1 MKRFGILAF
10 CWIMASP
17 LLGATGK
24 GDVKEFKLKNGM
36 KVLILKDD
44 SIPNANMYTF
54 WKVGSR
60 NELPGITGLSH
71 FFEHMM
77 FNGSKNYPPGSF
89 DTVMEAA
96 GGSNNA
102 YTSNDVTVYTNWFPT
117 SAFSTIVNLEADR
130 IASLQLDDKKIE
142 SERGVVLS
150 ERSTGLENDPWEE
163 LGIVVR
169 STAFLAHPYSWPVI
183 GWEPDIKA
191 WTKADLQR
199 YFDTYYNPAN
209 AVMVIVGA
217 VDPAAIIKE
226 LQNKI
231 EPISRPFEVPEL
243 RTVEPEQKGERRV
256 WVLKPTI
263 TNPHFMAAYHIPA
276 GNHADHFA
284 LDLLSVILTD
294 GPSSRLYKAL
304 VDEQRIA
311 LEVGAG
317 NSDGLDPDLFT
328 FMIVGAEGKKPS
340 AIEKAFDKEI
350 ALLQAKGVTAREL
363 EKAKNKRL
371 VGMYRALETING
383 KAQLLGNFEVFFG
396 GYQNLFTAPDA
407 YKAVNVADIQRVLTT
422 YFQPRNRTLGIL
434 DQRQESGKDKE

>member
-1 MKRFGILAF
+1 MRGFGILA
-10 CWIMASP
+10 CSLMMAWPSFA
-17 LLGATGK
+17 ATGK
-24 GDVKEFKLKNGM
+24 DDVQEFKLKNGM
-36 KVLILKDD
+36 KVLLLKDS

-117 SAFSTIVNLEADR
+117 SAFSTIINLEADR
-130 IASLQLDDKKIE
+130 IAFLQLDDKKIE

-163 LGIVVR
+163 LSIVVR
-169 STAFLAHPYSWPVI
+169 STAYLAHPYSWPVI

-191 WTKADLQR
+191 WKKADLQH

-209 AVMVIVGA
+209 AVMVIVGD

-226 LQNKI
+226 LQAKI
-231 EPISRPFEVPEL
+231 EPISRKFEVQPL

-256 WVLKPTI
+256 WVLRPGI
-263 TNPHFMAAYHIPA
+263 TNPHFMAAYHTPA
-276 GNHADHFA
+276 ANHADHYA
-284 LDLLSVILTD
+284 LDLLSVILSD
-294 GPSSRLYKAL
+294 GPSSRLYKSL

-311 LEVGAG
+311 LEVGANNG
-317 NSDGLDPDLFT
+317 EGLDPELFT
-328 FMIVGAEGKKPS
+328 FSIVGAEGKKPS

-350 ALLQAKGVTAREL
+350 EALVNRGVTDREL

-371 VGMYRALETING
+371 VGLYRAMETING
-383 KAQLLGNFEVFFG
+383 KAQLLGNFEIFFG
-396 GYQNLFTAPDA
+396 GFQHLFTAPQS
-407 YKAVNVADIQRVLTT
+407 YKAVNTADIKRVART
-422 YFQPRNRTLGIL
+422 YFAPSNRTLGII
-434 DQRQESGKDKE
+434 DQQQEKGKE

>member
-1 MKRFGILAF
+1 MKRFAT
-10 CWIMASP
+10 
-17 LLGATGK
+17 LLGGLHLLLLALPLSAATAK
-24 GDVKEFKLKNGM
+24 NDIQEFKLKNGM

-77 FNGSKNYPPGSF
+77 FNGSKNFPPGSF
-89 DTVMEAA
+89 DTTMEAA

-117 SAFSTIVNLEADR
+117 SAFSTIVDLEADR
-130 IASLQLDDKKIE
+130 IANLALDDKKIE

-163 LGIVVR
+163 LSIVVR

-183 GWEPDIKA
+183 GWETDIKA
-191 WTKADLQR
+191 WTKADLQK

-209 AVMVIVGA
+209 AVMVVVGD
-217 VDPAAIIKE
+217 VDPKAVIKE
-226 LQNKI
+226 LQTKI
-231 EPISRPFEVPEL
+231 EPISRKFEVQPL
-243 RTVEPEQKGERRV
+243 RTVEPVQNGERRV
-256 WVLKPTI
+256 WVVKPTI
-263 TNPHFMAAYHIPA
+263 TNPHFTAAYHIPA
-276 GNHADHFA
+276 ANHADHYA
-284 LDLLSVILTD
+284 LDLLSVILSD

-311 LEVGAG
+311 LDVGAG
-317 NSDGLDPDLFT
+317 NGEGLDPELFT
-328 FMIVGAEGKKPS
+328 VSIVGAEGKKPS
-340 AIEKAFDKEI
+340 DVEKAFDKELN
-350 ALLQAKGVTAREL
+350 LLIAKGVTTREL
-363 EKAKNKRL
+363 DKAKNKRL
-371 VGMYRALETING
+371 VGLYRAMETING

-396 GYQNLFTAPDA
+396 GYQNLFTAPDK
-407 YKAVNVADIQRVLTT
+407 YKAVTPADIKRVLAS
-422 YFQPRNRTLGIL
+422 YFTKSNRTIGIL
-434 DQRQESGKDKE
+434 DQRQEN

>member
-1 MKRFGILAF
+1 MRRFGILAVS
-10 CWIMASP
+10 WIMALP
-17 LLGATGK
+17 LLAATGK
-24 GDVKEFKLKNGM
+24 DDVQEFKLKNGM

-77 FNGSKNYPPGSF
+77 FNGSKNFPPGSF
-89 DTVMEAA
+89 DTTMEAA

-102 YTSNDVTVYTNWFPT
+102 YTTNDVTVYTNWFPA
-117 SAFSTIVNLEADR
+117 SSFSTIVDLEADR
-130 IASLQLDDKKIE
+130 IASLQLDDKKID

-163 LGIVVR
+163 LSTVLR
-169 STAFLAHPYSWPVI
+169 STAFIAHPYSWPVI
-183 GWEPDIKA
+183 GWESDIKA

-209 AVMVIVGA
+209 ATMVIVGD
-217 VDPAAIIKE
+217 VDPKAILAE
-226 LQNKI
+226 LQKKI
-231 EPISRPFEVPEL
+231 EPISRKFEVKPL

-256 WVLKPTI
+256 WVLKPAI

-276 GNHADHFA
+276 ANHADHYA
-284 LDLLSVILTD
+284 LDLLSLILSD

-311 LEVGAG
+311 LEVDAG
-317 NSDGLDPDLFT
+317 NGDGLDPELFT
-328 FMIVGAEGKKPS
+328 FQVVGAEGKKPS
-340 AIEKAFDKEI
+340 AVEKAFDKEI
-350 ALLQAKGVTAREL
+350 DALLAKGVSAREL

-371 VGMYRALETING
+371 VGLYRAMETING
-383 KAQLLGNFEVFFG
+383 KAQLLGNFEIFFG
-396 GYQNLFTAPDA
+396 GYQNLFTAPDK
-407 YKAVNVADIQRVLTT
+407 YKAVSTADIKRILTT
-422 YFQPRNRTLGIL
+422 YFAKSNRTIGIL
-434 DQRQESGKDKE
+434 DRRQEN

>member
-1 MKRFGILAF
+1 MKRFGILAVS
-10 CWIMASP
+10 WMIALP
-17 LLGATGK
+17 LLAATGK
-24 GDVKEFKLKNGM
+24 DDIQEFKLKNGM

-77 FNGSKNYPPGSF
+77 FNGSKNFPPGSF
-89 DTVMEAA
+89 DKTMEAA

-102 YTSNDVTVYTNWFPT
+102 YTTNDVTVYTNWFPT
-117 SAFSTIVNLEADR
+117 SAFSTIVDLEADR
-130 IASLQLDDKKIE
+130 IASLQLDDKKID

-163 LGIVVR
+163 LYTVVR

-183 GWEPDIKA
+183 GWETDIKA
-191 WTKADLQR
+191 WTKADLQH

-209 AVMVIVGA
+209 ATMVVVGA
-217 VDPAAIIKE
+217 VDPQAVIAE
-226 LQNKI
+226 LQKKI
-231 EPISRPFEVPEL
+231 EPISRKFEVQPL

-256 WVLKPTI
+256 WVIKPSI
-263 TNPHFMAAYHIPA
+263 TNAHVMAAYHIPA
-276 GNHADHFA
+276 ANHADHYA
-284 LDLLSVILTD
+284 LDLLSVILSD

-304 VDEQRIA
+304 VDDQRIA
-311 LEVGAG
+311 LEVNAG
-317 NSDGLDPDLFT
+317 SGEGLDPELFS
-328 FMIVGAEGKKPS
+328 FQIVGAEGKKPS
-340 AIEKAFDKEI
+340 AIEKAFDNEI
-350 ALLQAKGVTAREL
+350 DLLLAKGVSAREL

-371 VGMYRALETING
+371 VGLYRAMETING

-396 GYQNLFTAPDA
+396 GYQKLFSAPDA
-407 YKAVNVADIQRVLTT
+407 YKAVTTADIKRILTT
-422 YFQPRNRTLGIL
+422 YFLKSNRTIGLL
-434 DQRQESGKDKE
+434 DHAQEK